1 MSGAPKAAESTDPP
15 LDLVARSTTGA
26 ATTAVVGLLGR
37 GAGLLTTVLVTHFLS
52 KAEYGHANLALII
65 SSVTN
70 LATLMSPQQA
80 LLTRHAQYDL
90 AARLV
95 HFWAVWS
102 GALVSI
108 LLFWSGRPVLAALG
122 QPEAAPLLQVYC
134 LALFFE
140 RLGVIPALELRYRLR
155 FADVAKL
162 DLLGD
167 ASYVGVTVAA
177 ALLGAGA
184 VCLPLGMVARHGAR
198 LLLLAAWVGRRV
210 LPLPPAG
217 FGPTERELISQ
228 LVRYTLPIHLGA
240 FGELATLYLDNI
252 FVGTLYGAAAQGL
265 YAVGYTLVMTP
276 TDTIARYGANAL
288 VRALGVKDGAARQR
302 VFLLGLR
309 YLSLL
314 LFPIGVGAAL
324 LAPTL
329 EVAILPQ
336 HWHGVAPL
344 VVGLSAG
351 AVTLGCF
358 QLAFAQLT
366 ALHRPTLGG
375 LLPATRVLLFGL
387 GLYLVARWDVQRQH
401 LSMVAWAVSFAFLLA
416 VLIAMGLSARA
427 DRLRPTQLL
436 SALSPPLLGSVWMG
450 VGLWLLQR
458 GLRTLGVAP
467 SGWRL
472 ALELLVGVA
481 SYALYLRLAH
491 PALWSQA
498 SAWLRQR
505 NQPNQ
510 DSGHAPGN
518 DPADGPSRESA

>member
-1 MSGAPKAAESTDPP
+1 MMSGAPKAEEPTEPP

-80 LLTRHAQYDL
+80 LLTRHANYDL

-102 GALVSI
+102 GVLVSI

-134 LALFFE
+134 LALLLE

-155 FADVAKL
+155 FAEVAKL

-184 VCLPLGMVARHGAR
+184 VCLPLGMAARHGAR
-198 LLLLAAWVGRRV
+198 LLLLAAGVKRRMW
-210 LPLPPAG
+210 PLPPAR
-217 FGPTERELISQ
+217 FGAKERELISQ
-228 LVRYTLPIHLGA
+228 IVRYTLPIHLGA
-240 FGELATLYLDNI
+240 LGELATLYLDNVL
-252 FVGTLYGAAAQGL
+252 VGALYGAAAQGL

-324 LAPTL
+324 VAPTL
-329 EVAILPQ
+329 EVALLPQ
-336 HWHGVAPL
+336 HWLGVAPL

-358 QLAFAQLT
+358 QMAFAQLT

-387 GLYLVARWDVQRQH
+387 GLYLVSRWDVHHQH
-401 LSMVAWAVSFAFLLA
+401 LSMVAWAVSAAFLLA
-416 VLIAMGLSARA
+416 VLIAIALSAHA
-427 DRLRPTQLL
+427 DHLRLMQII
-436 SALSPPLLGSVWMG
+436 SALSPPLLGAVWMG
-450 VGLWLLQR
+450 VGLWLLKR
-458 GLRTLGVAP
+458 GLQALGVAP
-467 SGWRL
+467 SGLRL
-472 ALELLVGVA
+472 ALEILVGIMI
-481 SYALYLRLAH
+481 YGLYLRLAH
-491 PALWSQA
+491 PALWLQA
-498 SAWLRQR
+498 STWLRQR
-505 NQPNQ
+505 NDPGRGAENIPEAVSPREPN
-510 DSGHAPGN
+510 
-518 DPADGPSRESA
+518 